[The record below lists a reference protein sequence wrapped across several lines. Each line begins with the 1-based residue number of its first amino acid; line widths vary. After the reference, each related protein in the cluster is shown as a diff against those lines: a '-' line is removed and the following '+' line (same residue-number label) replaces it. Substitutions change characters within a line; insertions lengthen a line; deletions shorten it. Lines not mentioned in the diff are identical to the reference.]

1 MLTPF
6 VWFFLVKLLFWERE
20 ILGAVGKS
28 TIFCEMI
35 VCVELT
41 HKIKGENVA
50 YILTQM
56 VGNFF
61 FILTHWMRSLKCGK
75 KSDLKIP
82 FRYQMLKPDMR
93 WGCNCTL
100 TIYFP
105 CRSNKMQWGQ
115 VLFEIYVSFMSYSTC
130 VELRNCCQTLFTIFC
145 LAISCLEN
153 PNRTQSILAQKIQ

>member
-1 MLTPF
+1 MSVMTKNLLTPF
-6 VWFFLVKLLFWERE
+6 VWFFLVNCYFERNSWS
-20 ILGAVGKS
+20 GQS

-61 FILTHWMRSLKCGK
+61 FILTHWMRLKCGK

-82 FRYQMLKPDMR
+82 FRYMLNLTCD
-93 WGCNCTL
+93 GCNCTL

-105 CRSNKMQWGQ
+105 CRSNTMHWGQ
-115 VLFEIYVSFMSYSTC
+115 VLFENTFK
-130 VELRNCCQTLFTIFC
+130 LFHTN
-145 LAISCLEN
+145 LISRE
-153 PNRTQSILAQKIQ
+153 IL

>member
-1 MLTPF
+1 MYLLTYNLLTPF
-6 VWFFLVKLLFWERE
+6 VWFFLVKCYFERNSWRCQWV
-20 ILGAVGKS
+20 LKS

-61 FILTHWMRSLKCGK
+61 FILTHWMRLKCGK

-82 FRYQMLKPDMR
+82 FRYMLNLTCD
-93 WGCNCTL
+93 GCNCTL

-105 CRSNKMQWGQ
+105 CRSNTNDAMGTS
-115 VLFEIYVSFMSYSTC
+115 SFWRHVCIISQQYEFTKYSIDF
-130 VELRNCCQTLFTIFC
+130 Q
-145 LAISCLEN
+145 
-153 PNRTQSILAQKIQ
+153 

>member
-6 VWFFLVKLLFWERE
+6 VWFFLVNCYFERNSRSCQWV
-20 ILGAVGKS
+20 LKS

-61 FILTHWMRSLKCGK
+61 FILTHWMRLKCGK

-82 FRYQMLKPDMR
+82 FRYMLNLTCD
-93 WGCNCTL
+93 GCNCTL

-105 CRSNKMQWGQ
+105 CRSSKNDAMGTS
-115 VLFEIYVSFMSYSTC
+115 SFWRLVCIISHKNEFTKYSIDF
-130 VELRNCCQTLFTIFC
+130 Q
-145 LAISCLEN
+145 
-153 PNRTQSILAQKIQ
+153 